1 MADAS
6 LVDMTISELPVSGR
20 LAGILT
26 TAELSRAGITES
38 NLRILIGR
46 GALVPLGRGL
56 YAKAALVKQLN
67 SSKLGPSALR
77 LAAAVTA
84 VGPDAVGSHQHAAV
98 IHGLQLLARPRTDVV
113 DVTRPPG
120 ASVSRSARP
129 GTQLHIAAVPAGH
142 RTLVSGIPVTTV
154 ARTVVDLA
162 RTTSVRDG
170 VVTADSA
177 LHAKQ
182 TTKSELYAVIKACPR
197 WPGIAR
203 ARQVADF
210 SDGLAESAF
219 ESIARVAFHD
229 AGLPPPQLQAEVGG
243 DGRVIARVDFYWPA
257 HATIAEADG
266 AGKYQDPG
274 VARRQLQRDA
284 ELRAAGFQV
293 IHFTWQ
299 EFHINPDQVIQAIRA
314 AFAQTALLAKAGA
327 R

>member
-1 MADAS
+1 
-6 LVDMTISELPVSGR
+6 MTTNELPDSGR

-26 TAELSRAGITES
+26 TAELARAGITRS
-38 NLRILIGR
+38 HLRILTGR

-56 YAKAALVKQLN
+56 YAKAHLVSRLN
-67 SSKLGPSALR
+67 SAKAGPPALR
-77 LAAAVTA
+77 LAAAVA
-84 VGPDAVGSHQHAAV
+84 AAGPDAVGSHQHAAL
-98 IHGLQLLARPRTDVV
+98 IHGLPLLTRPRTDLV

-120 ASVSRSARP
+120 TSTSHSARP
-129 GTQLHIAAVPAGH
+129 GTRVHAAAIPAGH
-142 RTLVSGIPVTTV
+142 RTVVSGIPVTTV
-154 ARTVVDLA
+154 ARTVIDLA
-162 RTTSVRDG
+162 RTTPVRDG

-177 LHAKQ
+177 LHAKK
-182 TTKSELYAVIKACPR
+182 TTKTELYAVIDACPR

-203 ARQVADF
+203 ARRVTDF
-210 SDGLAESAF
+210 SDGLAESPF

-229 AGLPPPQLQAEVGG
+229 AELPPPQLQAEVGG

-293 IHFTWQ
+293 VHFNWQ
-299 EFHINPDQVIQAIRA
+299 EFHISPDQVIQAITA
-314 AFAQTALLAKAGA
+314 AFAQAARLARISG
-327 R
+327 